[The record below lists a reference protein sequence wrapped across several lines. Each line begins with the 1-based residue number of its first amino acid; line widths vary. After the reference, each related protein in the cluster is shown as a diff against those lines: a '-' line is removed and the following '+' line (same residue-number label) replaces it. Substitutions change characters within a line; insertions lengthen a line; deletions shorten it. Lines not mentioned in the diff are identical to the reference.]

1 MSLSGA
7 IDQEPSRPW
16 NLDRCVGTGVDQK
29 ELSGSLW
36 KPMTSG
42 IARWMTTNALRRI
55 GWAQQQ
61 QYGGTVMTHE
71 TAHDPPARPKLI
83 RHTACFTTIEHA
95 LLMTRVD
102 LAGLSISAY
111 LKSCAL
117 DLPAPRAARRP
128 TLNQQ
133 DVARLIGHIGQ
144 LAHAFRQARNAE
156 AGLLV
161 AADRLETALDDMAE
175 LRLLCMKALGRQP

>member
-1 MSLSGA
+1 
-7 IDQEPSRPW
+7 
-16 NLDRCVGTGVDQK
+16 
-29 ELSGSLW
+29 
-36 KPMTSG
+36 
-42 IARWMTTNALRRI
+42 
-55 GWAQQQ
+55 
-61 QYGGTVMTHE
+61 MTHDTIRE
-71 TAHDPPARPKLI
+71 PPPARPKLI

-128 TLNQQ
+128 TSNHE

-144 LAHAFRQARNAE
+144 LAHAFRQARNSD
-156 AGLLV
+156 AGALI
-161 AADRLETALDDMAE
+161 AADRIEAAITDMAE
-175 LRLLCMKALGRQP
+175 LRLLCMTALGRQP

>member
-1 MSLSGA
+1 
-7 IDQEPSRPW
+7 
-16 NLDRCVGTGVDQK
+16 
-29 ELSGSLW
+29 
-36 KPMTSG
+36 
-42 IARWMTTNALRRI
+42 
-55 GWAQQQ
+55 
-61 QYGGTVMTHE
+61 MTHE
-71 TAHDPPARPKLI
+71 TAHDPPPARPKLI

-128 TLNQQ
+128 TSNQQ

-144 LAHAFRQARNAE
+144 LAHAFRQARDAE

-161 AADRLETALDDMAE
+161 AADRFETALDDMAE